1 MAKIWRFFPYDE
13 TRVRSFCQSLQISPL
28 TAQVLIARGLDTP
41 ADGKKFLETK
51 LTDLHD
57 PSLLPGINEAA
68 DRVVSAVRSGRKITI
83 YGDYDVDGVTATA
96 LLWNCLKLAGA
107 EVEYYIPCRLEEGY
121 GLNCEAIRQL
131 AESDSQQ
138 LVISVD
144 CGICSVAEA
153 ALAKELGL
161 ELIITD
167 HHQFEDELPDAACLV
182 HPSLPGTSYPFAD
195 LCGVGV
201 AFKLAWAICVQ
212 LGDGERA
219 DEPLREFLKSAV
231 GLTAIGTVA
240 DVVPLLGENRT
251 LVRYGLGSLAQRS
264 SIGLRSLMT
273 LAGLEPGQALDSED
287 IGFGIAPRLN
297 AAGRLGQARLAVEL
311 LTTTNRDRATQL
323 SQYLEE
329 LNRNRRTVERR
340 IFKAAKE
347 MVEAH
352 PEWEDQHALVLAD
365 PSWHAGVIGIVASR
379 IVDAFQKPA
388 ILLTI
393 DRNEGVAHGS
403 GRSFGGYNL
412 YDGLTACSDLLV
424 KFGGHHAACG
434 VHVTE
439 DKLDEFREQLSQH
452 ASTYHVPR
460 EVGEIRIDAEVRL
473 TDVTRHGVKELDR
486 LGPFGERNPRPV
498 FAANRVELAA
508 PPKTMGEGG
517 RHLDLRIRQH
527 GTAMRAI
534 AFGRGEWAEEIA
546 AVNGTIDV
554 GFTAGINRFR
564 GRENVEL
571 RLEDWQPSP
580 QTANE

>member
-1 MAKIWRFFPYDE
+1 MAKTWRFFPYDE
-13 TRVRSFCQSLQISPL
+13 ARVRAFCQALQVSPL
-28 TAQVLIARGLDTP
+28 TAQVLIARGMDSP
-41 ADGKKFLETK
+41 GDGKKFLETK

-57 PSLLPGINEAA
+57 PSLLPGISEATE
-68 DRVVSAVRSGRKITI
+68 RVVSAIKAERKVTI

-107 EVEYYIPCRLEEGY
+107 EVDYYIPCRLEEGY
-121 GLNCEAIRQL
+121 GLNCDAIRQL
-131 AESDSQQ
+131 AESDPKQ

-144 CGICSVAEA
+144 CGISSVEEA

-167 HHQFEDELPDAACLV
+167 HHQFEEELPDAACLV
-182 HPSLPGTSYPFAD
+182 HPRLPGTSYPFGD

-201 AFKLAWAICVQ
+201 AFKLAWSICVQ

-219 DEPLREFLKSAV
+219 NDQLREFLKSAV

-240 DVVPLLGENRT
+240 DVVPLLAENRT
-251 LVRYGLGSLAQRS
+251 IVRYGLGSLAQRS

-273 LAGLEPGQALDSED
+273 LAGIEIGQTLDAED

-323 SQYLEE
+323 AQYLEE

-340 IFKAAKE
+340 IFKSAKE
-347 MVEAH
+347 MVEAK
-352 PEWEDQHALVLAD
+352 PEWEDHHALVLAD
-365 PSWHAGVIGIVASR
+365 ASWHAGVIGIVASR
-379 IVDAFQKPA
+379 IAETFQKPA
-388 ILLTI
+388 ILMTI

-412 YDGLTACSDLLV
+412 YDGLVACADTLV
-424 KFGGHHAACG
+424 RFGGHHAACG
-434 VHVTE
+434 VHVSE
-439 DKLDEFREQLSQH
+439 DRLDDFRQQLSQH
-452 ASTYHVPR
+452 ASTHQVPR

-473 TDVTRHGVKELDR
+473 ADVTRHGVKELDR
-486 LGPFGERNPRPV
+486 LGPFGEQNPRPV

-517 RHLDLRIRQH
+517 RHLDIRVKQH
-527 GTAMRAI
+527 GTSLRAI

-546 AVNGTIDV
+546 AVDGTIDI

-571 RLEDWQPSP
+571 RLEDWQPS
-580 QTANE
+580 TATPSE